1 MSRIVVLGGFE
12 KYDFLVEELLVIL
25 FRTIFFGLV
34 FFCWDWLKLFD
45 LVQRLRI
52 TYKLCRKM

>member
-25 FRTIFFGLV
+25 FRTIFCGLV
-34 FFCWDWLKLFD
+34 FLLG
-45 LVQRLRI
+45 LVKTL
-52 TYKLCRKM
+52 